1 MHDWQ
6 VLGLAEPT
14 DELALIKRSY
24 AAKLKLTRP
33 DDDAQAYQAL
43 REAYDRMV
51 AWARHRQAV
60 LREEAQALEVA
71 TAWAE
76 PEAAT
81 AATEAAA
88 MPTEEAAVESL
99 SPEAL
104 SPEALCELV
113 ARTVP
118 LGPTALEALVP
129 VLRRH
134 LNDLPLGAEAEASAR
149 FADLVLR
156 TPLLP
161 SALLGMLQAHFNW
174 LDDFR
179 TERLIGPGRAQAV
192 QAALAGL
199 RRPLTDGQLLRTHA
213 DLVGLQ
219 ALLERGRSVRALL
232 LATLMGLPLQR
243 QIAAAGPALMARIG
257 FDAELLGRLARVL
270 KGAQWLRTLAVAAG
284 IYALGAIVTLDAGE
298 AAIGTWRALV
308 VTVGTVVPLLLIF
321 GLLYGLRRRGNLL
334 PASWVPHWRRLAP
347 WSGVALIL
355 AAALLW
361 QAAWPEVTVL
371 AILLLA
377 AGLLLSAPDEPQ
389 QVLLA
394 ATLGGYIAFSLQL
407 QGFPA
412 WAFAFAW
419 VMAGVQIHLQR
430 RWVADDRL
438 RADTGGR
445 AAGLLLVT
453 VLLPTF
459 FAWVAERSGTRLV
472 LAALLLTLTPALVGH
487 PLAPTLALPVAVA
500 TVLGLTW
507 VQRQSLR
514 FARWLAARF

>member
-14 DELALIKRSY
+14 DELTLIKRSY

-60 LREEAQALEVA
+60 R
-71 TAWAE
+71 
-76 PEAAT
+76 
-81 AATEAAA
+81 AAA
-88 MPTEEAAVESL
+88 PEPVEPVEAVAVPAAEELVVD
-99 SPEAL
+99 SP

-113 ARTVP
+113 TRAVP
-118 LGPTALEALVP
+118 LGPAALEALVP

-134 LNDLPLGAEAEASAR
+134 LNDLPLGQEAEASAR

-161 SALLGMLQAHFNW
+161 SAMLGMLQAHFNW

-199 RRPLTDGQLLRTHA
+199 KRPLTDGQLLHTHA
-213 DLVGLQ
+213 DLVGLH
-219 ALLERGRSVRALL
+219 ALLERGRWMRALL

-243 QIAAAGPALMARIG
+243 QIAAAGPTLMARIG
-257 FDAELLGRLARVL
+257 FDAALLGQLARVL
-270 KGAQWLRTLAVAAG
+270 KGAQWLRTLAVAAA
-284 IYALGAIVTLDAGE
+284 IYVLGAIITLDADK
-298 AAIGTWRALV
+298 AAVGTWRALGV
-308 VTVGTVVPLLLIF
+308 AVGTVVPLLLIF

-334 PASWVPHWRRLAP
+334 PASWVPHWQRLAP
-347 WSGVALIL
+347 WLGVALIL
-355 AAALLW
+355 AAALASLLW
-361 QAAWPEVTVL
+361 QAAWPELTVV
-371 AILLLA
+371 AILLLIT
-377 AGLLLSAPDEPQ
+377 GLLLSAPHEPD

-407 QGFPA
+407 QSFPA
-412 WAFAFAW
+412 WALAFAW

-430 RWVADDRL
+430 RWVPDERL
-438 RADTGGR
+438 SADTQGR

-453 VLLPTF
+453 VLLPTC

-472 LAALLLTLTPALVGH
+472 LAALLLALTPALVGH
-487 PLAPTLALPVAVA
+487 PMAPTLALPVAVA

-514 FARWLAARF
+514 LARWLAARF

>member
-14 DELALIKRSY
+14 DELTLIKRSY

-51 AWARHRQAV
+51 AWARQQ
-60 LREEAQALEVA
+60 QALRAAAPEPAEPVEVA
-71 TAWAE
+71 TDE
-76 PEAAT
+76 PVLA
-81 AATEAAA
+81 
-88 MPTEEAAVESL
+88 
-99 SPEAL
+99 SP
-104 SPEALCELV
+104 SPEALCELITR
-113 ARTVP
+113 AVP
-118 LGPTALEALVP
+118 LGPAALEALLP

-134 LNDLPLGAEAEASAR
+134 LNDLPLGQEAEASAR

-161 SALLGMLQAHFNW
+161 PALLGMLQAHFNW

-298 AAIGTWRALV
+298 AAVGTWRALV
-308 VTVGTVVPLLLIF
+308 VAVGTVVPLLLVF

-355 AAALLW
+355 AAALAWLLW
-361 QAAWPEVTVL
+361 QAAWPEVTVP

-419 VMAGVQIHLQR
+419 VMAGVQVHLQR

-438 RADTGGR
+438 RADTAGR

-500 TVLGLTW
+500 SVLGLTW

-514 FARWLAARF
+514 FARCLAARS